1 MIETADFLEIRDR
14 ETELPAKLQ
23 IWGENYPESEVMN
36 LTIRGRGNSS
46 WTDMP
51 KKSYKIEFID
61 KQPILG
67 MPKDRDWALIANYAD
82 KTLMKNYLAYHLSV
96 KFNAYYAPRC
106 EFIELFLN
114 RQYIGVYL
122 LTETIKIS
130 KDRINMKTKDHTLLN
145 LTKKIRNDEQM
156 LKSYIISNDSIG
168 KVFHIHYPKNAS
180 NQAIQTL
187 DDYIHSF
194 ETFLKNIQNY
204 EDNYITKWIDI
215 NKFVKHYWV
224 QEFAKNPDACYFSS
238 VYFSW
243 EKDNVLKMG
252 PVWDFDIAFGGH
264 SNESLIYPEGWFIKG
279 CYWNRYVFNDSIAAI
294 TRLKFWFTNRDVF
307 IKTLDVIDSLYNTLK
322 YASKN
327 NFKKWSIL
335 NSTSYEFHKKA
346 YQSYEESIQDLK
358 NWTKTRFEWI
368 DANIKQSLNNKLFLR
383 KTLGT
388 TF

>member
-1 MIETADFLEIRDR
+1 
-14 ETELPAKLQ
+14 
-23 IWGENYPESEVMN
+23 
-36 LTIRGRGNSS
+36 
-46 WTDMP
+46 
-51 KKSYKIEFID
+51 
-61 KQPILG
+61 
-67 MPKDRDWALIANYAD
+67 
-82 KTLMKNYLAYHLSV
+82 
-96 KFNAYYAPRC
+96 
-106 EFIELFLN
+106 
-114 RQYIGVYL
+114 
-122 LTETIKIS
+122 
-130 KDRINMKTKDHTLLN
+130 
-145 LTKKIRNDEQM
+145 M

-215 NKFVKHYWV
+215 NEFVKHYWV
-224 QEFAKNPDACYFSS
+224 QEFAKNPDVCYFSS

-264 SNESLIYPEGWFIKG
+264 SNESLIFPEGWFIKG

-322 YASKN
+322 YANKN

-346 YQSYEESIQDLK
+346 YQSYEESIQNLK

-368 DANIKQSLNNKLFLR
+368 DANIK
-383 KTLGT
+383 
-388 TF
+388 